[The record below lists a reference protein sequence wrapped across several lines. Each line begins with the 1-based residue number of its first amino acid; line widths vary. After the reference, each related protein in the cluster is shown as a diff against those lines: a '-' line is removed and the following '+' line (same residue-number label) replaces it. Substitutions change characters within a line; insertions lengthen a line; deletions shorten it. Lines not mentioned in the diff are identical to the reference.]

1 MTVKVTKPAINVRE
15 KLAELDYGH
24 VPYHKMPAGS
34 VIQVVENS
42 SVTTG
47 FTTTSTSAVDTGI
60 SITISP
66 KQANSKL
73 IISFNCSS
81 QSSVASHIG
90 FYIYKGSS
98 PVIASTW
105 GNWAGGTGGVT
116 QTSLV
121 SVSENAS
128 TTAARTYK
136 VFTKSHNGQ
145 TIYAPHSGTIISATV
160 MEIAQ

>member
-1 MTVKVTKPAINVRE
+1 MSILKVDSLVE
-15 KLAELDYGH
+15 KTSGNGVHIPGH
-24 VPYHKMPAGS
+24 

-42 SVTTG
+42 SVAAD
-47 FTTTSTSAVDTGI
+47 FSTTSTSAVDTGV

-81 QSSVASHIG
+81 QSASATHIG
-90 FYIYKGSS
+90 LYIYKGSS
-98 PVIASTW
+98 SIIASTW

-128 TTAARTYK
+128 NTAARTYK
-136 VFTKSHNGQ
+136 LYTRSHNGQ
-145 TIYAPHSGTIISATV
+145 TIYSPHSSTIISTTV